1 MKEIWERLS
10 GIQHQPP
17 PPGEIPQ
24 AAVLVPLYE
33 GDDGVNRLILTKRPM
48 TMPTHAGHL
57 AFPGGRPDDGD
68 GGPVGTALREAEE
81 EVGIDPAWV
90 TVLGF
95 LPAIH
100 TVEYSLMVVPVV
112 GWIEGVPELQPSP
125 REVDKVLEPAVE
137 IFTDVNRWRFETWRE
152 HKVWFFD
159 LEGEVLWGATAHMVR
174 QLVGLEPPVTRM
186 PPGDLIDP

>member
-1 MKEIWERLS
+1 MREAWQRFP
-10 GIQHQPP
+10 GIQTEPP
-17 PPGEIPQ
+17 PSGELPQ

-33 GDDGVNRLILTKRPM
+33 DGNGINRLILTKRPM

-100 TVEYSLMVVPVV
+100 TFEYSLMVVPVV
-112 GWIEGVPELQPSP
+112 GWMTAVPKLRPSS

-137 IFTDVNRWRFETWRE
+137 IFTEEGNWRFEVWHE

-159 LEGEVLWGATAHMVR
+159 LEGEVLWGATARMVR
-174 QLVGLEPPVTRM
+174 QLVGLEP
-186 PPGDLIDP
+186 

>member
-1 MKEIWERLS
+1 M
-10 GIQHQPP
+10 
-17 PPGEIPQ
+17 
-24 AAVLVPLYE
+24 VPLYA
-33 GDDGVNRLILTKRPM
+33 DDEGVNRLILTKRPM
-48 TMPTHAGHL
+48 TMPTHAGDL

-81 EVGIDPAWV
+81 EVGIDPKSV
-90 TVLGF
+90 MVLGF

-100 TVEYSLMVVPVV
+100 TIEFSLMVVPVV
-112 GWIEGVPELQPSP
+112 GWMEGVPELQPSP
-125 REVDKVLEPAVE
+125 REVDKVLEPPVE
-137 IFTDVNRWRFETWRE
+137 IFSDENNWRFETWRG

-186 PPGDLIDP
+186 PPSDLI

>member
-1 MKEIWERLS
+1 
-10 GIQHQPP
+10 
-17 PPGEIPQ
+17 
-24 AAVLVPLYE
+24 
-33 GDDGVNRLILTKRPM
+33 M

-57 AFPGGRPDDGD
+57 AFPGGRPDDDD

-81 EVGIDPAWV
+81 EVGLDPGRV
-90 TVLGF
+90 NVLGF

-112 GWIEGVPELQPSP
+112 GWIEGVPKLQPSP
-125 REVDKVLEPAVE
+125 REVELILHPSLEGFSDE
-137 IFTDVNRWRFETWRE
+137 SRWRYELWRE

-159 LEGEVLWGATAHMVR
+159 IDGEVLWGATAHMVR

-186 PPGDLIDP
+186 PPRDLT

>member
-1 MKEIWERLS
+1 M
-10 GIQHQPP
+10 
-17 PPGEIPQ
+17 
-24 AAVLVPLYE
+24 VPLYA
-33 GDDGVNRLILTKRPM
+33 DDEGVNRLILTKRPM
-48 TMPTHAGHL
+48 TMPTHAGDL

-81 EVGIDPAWV
+81 EVGIDPKSV

-100 TVEYSLMVVPVV
+100 TIEYSLMVVPVV
-112 GWIEGVPELQPSP
+112 GWMEGVPELQPSP
-125 REVDKVLEPAVE
+125 REVDKVLEPPVE
-137 IFTDVNRWRFETWRE
+137 IFSDENNWRFETWRG

-186 PPGDLIDP
+186 PPSDLI

>member
-1 MKEIWERLS
+1 MNEILDRFP
-10 GIQHQPP
+10 GIQTEAP

-33 GDDGVNRLILTKRPM
+33 DGNGATRLILTKRPM

-68 GGPVGTALREAEE
+68 GGPVGTALREAQE
-81 EVGIDPAWV
+81 EVGLDPS
-90 TVLGF
+90 TVEILGF

-112 GWIEGVPELQPSP
+112 GWIDGVPNLRPSS

-137 IFTDVNRWRFETWRE
+137 IFTHQDGWRFEMWRT
-152 HKVWFFD
+152 HKLWFFD

-186 PPGDLIDP
+186 PPRDLLP

>member
-1 MKEIWERLS
+1 M
-10 GIQHQPP
+10 
-17 PPGEIPQ
+17 
-24 AAVLVPLYE
+24 LVPLYAD
-33 GDDGVNRLILTKRPM
+33 DDGVTRLILTKRPM

-81 EVGIDPAWV
+81 EVGLDPA
-90 TVLGF
+90 TVEVVGF

-112 GWIEGVPELQPSP
+112 GWIEGVPKLVPSP
-125 REVDKVLEPAVE
+125 REVDKVLQPPVE
-137 IFTDVNRWRFETWRE
+137 VLMDEEGWRFETWRD
-152 HKVWFFD
+152 HKIWFFD
-159 LEGEVLWGATAHMVR
+159 IEGEVLWGATAHMVR

-186 PPGDLIDP
+186 PPGELLS